1 MICPA
6 CGHDNSDKA
15 TRCSAC
21 GADLTQVPAQ
31 GEGGSGTQPLPHR
44 QAPGQAPPPRDVT
57 WKEFLSQQ
65 GRKAGAFLH
74 RHQRAVAVLAVVA
87 LGALLAAVLFARAL
101 ASAPTNAALEA
112 DIAQR
117 AGSATYTAGQYGSD
131 EELSVSSV
139 SITRKTQTQS
149 PAAQTGGL
157 SAAAYDVQ
165 AEMHY
170 LNGSVEIV
178 RNVGGT
184 YVQSSEGWVLSGEL
198 SDLGTSYTARS
209 GVDQDKVLA
218 NAAAILAEAD
228 SSWKGGGSLASA
240 YQDATFS
247 VVGNDFQASPEND
260 TSTDDVT
267 LHAERAD
274 TFWSVRTDIVAHFA
288 FLDGTWQL
296 RSAEASEGALTPVYD
311 QLVGTWVGT
320 HTGSQSTAG
329 ACYGANSTPLS
340 VTIASV
346 GDSSGSR
353 SQVTGTISGLAHF
366 HAPAKT
372 SEDSDE
378 GDQEL
383 RDVAFTGTISTAHDD
398 QTNADLNIACKVPDS
413 AGGSL
418 AFTLG
423 FGPKDDPTGAVAIV
437 STTHEYTERLLFVV
451 PYQTQVTYTD
461 TYSLSRA
468 AAE

>member
-6 CGHDNSDKA
+6 CGHDNSDNA
-15 TRCSAC
+15 TRCSVC
-21 GADLTQVPAQ
+21 GADLTQQADR
-31 GEGGSGTQPLPHR
+31 GGTQPLP
-44 QAPGQAPPPRDVT
+44 PGREPEQAPPPRDVT
-57 WKEFLSQQ
+57 WKEFLSLQA
-65 GRKAGAFLH
+65 RKATTFLH
-74 RHQRAVAVLAVVA
+74 RHQRAVAVAAVIALA
-87 LGALLAAVLFARAL
+87 ALLAVILVARAL

-112 DIAQR
+112 DLAQR
-117 AGSATYTAGQYGSD
+117 AGSTTYVAGQYGSD

-139 SITRKTQTQS
+139 SVTKKTQTQS
-149 PAAQTGGL
+149 PTVQSNALDAP
-157 SAAAYDVQ
+157 AYEVE
-165 AEMHY
+165 AEVHY
-170 LNGSVEIV
+170 QNGSVEVV

-184 YVQSSEGWVLSGEL
+184 YVRGDGGWVLAGEL
-198 SDLGTSYTARS
+198 ADLGTSYTARS
-209 GVDQDKVLA
+209 GVDQEKVLA
-218 NAAAILAEAD
+218 NAAAIMAQAD
-228 SSWKGGGSLASA
+228 ASWTGEGSLASA

-247 VVGNDFQASPEND
+247 VVGSDFQASPQND

-267 LHAERAD
+267 LHAVRAG
-274 TFWSVRTDIVAHFA
+274 TFSSIQTDVTAHFA

-296 RSAEASEGALTPVYD
+296 RSAEASDGALAPVYD
-311 QLVGTWVGT
+311 QLKGTWLGT
-320 HTGSQSTAG
+320 HTGSRSTAG
-329 ACYGANSTPLS
+329 TCYGANSTPLS